1 MLLIKKYSNRRL
13 YDTDDSRY
21 ITMEELTQKIRF
33 GSDVRVVDAKT
44 NEDLTQATLVQ
55 IILEG
60 EKGRLLPSRLL
71 TQLIRLED
79 DALAE
84 FFNSYMTSA
93 LEMYLQAKS
102 GVQALSPWNPFAQ
115 MTNPLGR
122 FLGGFGAPQP
132 TPSASAPSNNED
144 MAQLRRELD
153 ELKRSVRK
161 KKR

>member
-60 EKGRLLPSRLL
+60 EKGKLLPSRLL

-102 GVQALSPWNPFAQ
+102 G
-115 MTNPLGR
+115 
-122 FLGGFGAPQP
+122 
-132 TPSASAPSNNED
+132 
-144 MAQLRRELD
+144 
-153 ELKRSVRK
+153 
-161 KKR
+161 